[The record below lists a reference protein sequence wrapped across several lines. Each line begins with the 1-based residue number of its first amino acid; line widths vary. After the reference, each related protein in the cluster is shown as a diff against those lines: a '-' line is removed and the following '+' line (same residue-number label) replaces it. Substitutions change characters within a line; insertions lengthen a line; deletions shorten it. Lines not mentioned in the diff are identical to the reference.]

1 MNSTNSPMA
10 NQGSF
15 SHPPLFRAIWLALTL
30 LAVSACGGGSDQ
42 TSPRV
47 DGENGD
53 PATPNESNRP
63 FAADDIFQVTN
74 DGSESGLDV
83 LNNDIDP
90 NDLSISVQDIT
101 TQPDQGGS
109 VSISADGSEVRY
121 TPADGFSGVETFSYS
136 IRNSDGLDS
145 AGPATVRISVGQALI
160 TVPPTPVPDVFTVLN
175 DDSVH
180 SLSVLTNDV
189 DINNA
194 IPLTVTAVTSQANGD
209 GMTEAGGTVV
219 IGTDAMGNSIVN
231 YTAPAGFIGPD
242 SFQYTITNTN
252 GVAST
257 TPGIVTIIVSPI
269 AAPPVALPDVFTT
282 VVNSTDNSLNVLSND
297 VDLAGG
303 GLSITDITP
312 TTTIPAGSV
321 GTFSVGTNAAGDDVI
336 VYTPAA
342 GFIGV
347 ETLTYEITDANGTT
361 GTGVVTISV
370 LPVAAPPVALPDV
383 AIAMTN
389 TTSMIDPLLNDV
401 DLSGGGLTITSVS
414 SMMTTPGSAGGT
426 VTTDG
431 TLITYTPPANFI
443 GVETLE
449 YSIVDG
455 NGGTSMSTIVVT
467 VLGVPTAPPP
477 VAVPDVAIVE
487 QNSSANLIDVAG
499 NDIDTAGGGLTV
511 LSGTSMLTIPM
522 DQAGT
527 VTVEN
532 GQLSYTPATNF
543 FGVETLNYVI
553 QDSNGTTAM
562 GSVVVTVTP
571 GALIIPP
578 VALPDVATVTTDS
591 SDNAILALAND
602 LDAGM
607 SGGLTITAVSSTQT
621 VPAATANTPTTN
633 GTSISY
639 TPPSGFVGVEILSYT
654 VTDNNGSTAVGSVV
668 ITVAPG
674 LAGVPPV
681 AVPDLAVVNQDSGET
696 TINVLANDIDTS
708 MSGMLTLT
716 VDNLPTPGTSAPAGS
731 PGTVSISNNALVYM
745 PAAGFA
751 GVDIIMYTVTDDN
764 GATATGTLAVT
775 VNPLPLPPVAL
786 PDVAIVSG
794 DSSNNLI
801 NVLNNDV
808 DVGMSGSLTL
818 GLPTSVSTAP
828 MGAVSTI
835 AVTNNM
841 LDYTPE
847 AGFSG
852 VETLMYTVTDGTGMT
867 ATAIVVITVSP
878 LPLPPVA
885 IADVAVVEQDSS
897 DNTINVLNN
906 DVDVA
911 MTNSLTVSV
920 DSATP
925 GTTAPAGSPGTVTVN
940 MDGTLNYTPV
950 ADFTGV
956 DVVPYTITDGNGMTA
971 MGVLTIT
978 VSPLPLPPITVPDT
992 FGDIN
997 PGDAALVI
1005 DLLANDLI
1013 TSGPGTI
1020 RFPGTPSTSTPPTG
1034 LPGLAT
1040 TAVLGSPGSLSL
1052 SADGTTLTYTPPG
1065 AGTTN
1070 RGVVTFSYIARDAN
1084 GVESLPTLVVLAV
1097 GVPIPML

>member
-1 MNSTNSPMA
+1 MNSSKSPMA
-10 NQGSF
+10 SPGSF
-15 SHPPLFRAIWLALTL
+15 SHNSIFRALWFTLTL
-30 LAVSACGGGSDQ
+30 LALSACGGGSDQ

-47 DGENGD
+47 DGDNND

-63 FAADDIFQVTN
+63 FAANDVFQVTN

-83 LNNDIDP
+83 LNNDVDP
-90 NDLSISVQDIT
+90 NGLTIVVQDIT
-101 TQPDQGGS
+101 TAADEGGT
-109 VSISADGSEVRY
+109 VNISADGSEVRY
-121 TPADGFSGVETFSYS
+121 TPADGFSGIETFSYI

-145 AGPATVRISVGQALI
+145 ASPATVRISVGAALVTI
-160 TVPPTPVPDVFTVLN
+160 PPTPVPDVFTVLN

-180 SLSVLTNDV
+180 PLNVLNNDV

-194 IPLTVTAVTSQANGD
+194 IPLTVTSVTSQANGD
-209 GMTEAGGTVV
+209 GMTEAGGTVA

-231 YTAPAGFIGPD
+231 YTAAAGFIGPD
-242 SFQYTITNTN
+242 SFQYTITNAN
-252 GVAST
+252 GAVST
-257 TPGIVTIIVSPI
+257 TPGIVTIIVSPL

-282 VVNSTDNSLNVLSND
+282 VVNSTDNSLNVLAND

-303 GLSITDITP
+303 GLSITNITP

-336 VYTPAA
+336 TYSPEA

-361 GTGVVTISV
+361 GTGLVTISV

-383 AIAMTN
+383 AVGMTN
-389 TTSMIDPLLNDV
+389 TTSMIDPLLNDA

-414 SMMTTPGSAGGT
+414 SMMTVPGGAGGT

-467 VLGVPTAPPP
+467 VLGIPSAPPP
-477 VAVPDVAIVE
+477 VAVPDVAVVP

-499 NDIDTAGGGLTV
+499 NDIDPTGGGLTL
-511 LSGTSMLTIPM
+511 LSATSMTTIPM
-522 DQAGT
+522 AQAGT
-527 VTVEN
+527 IAIVD
-532 GQLSYTPATNF
+532 GQVSYTPAMNF
-543 FGVETLNYVI
+543 FGVETLNYI
-553 QDSNGTTAM
+553 IEDSNGTTAM
-562 GSVVVTVTP
+562 GAVVVTVTP
-571 GALIIPP
+571 SELIIPP

-591 SDNAILALAND
+591 SNNEIFALAND

-607 SGGLTITAVSSTQT
+607 SGGLTITAVSSMQT
-621 VPAATANTPTTN
+621 VPAATANTPTTD

-639 TPPSGFVGVEILSYT
+639 TPPTGFVGVEILSYT
-654 VTDNNGSTAVGSVV
+654 VTDDNGSTATGSVV

-696 TINVLANDIDTS
+696 TIDVLANDIDSS

-716 VDNLPTPGTSAPAGS
+716 VDNLPTPGTSVPPNN

-751 GVDIIMYTVTDDN
+751 GVDTIMYTVTDDN
-764 GATATGTLAVT
+764 GASATGTLVVT

-794 DSSNNLI
+794 DSNNNLI
-801 NVLNNDV
+801 DLLENDV

-841 LDYTPE
+841 LDYTPA
-847 AGFSG
+847 AGFAG
-852 VETLMYTVTDGTGMT
+852 VETLMYTVTDGAGMT
-867 ATAIVVITVSP
+867 ATALVVITVTP

-885 IADVAVVEQDSS
+885 ILDVAVVEQDSS

-950 ADFTGV
+950 AGFTGV
-956 DVVPYTITDGNGMTA
+956 DTVPYTITDGNGETA
-971 MGVLTIT
+971 MATAVIT
-978 VSPLPLPPITVPDT
+978 VSPLPLPPVAVADVIGGISEGDGTVVLEILD
-992 FGDIN
+992 
-997 PGDAALVI
+997 
-1005 DLLANDLI
+1005 NDLV

-1020 RFPGTPSTSTPPTG
+1020 RFPGVPSTTTPPT
-1034 LPGLAT
+1034 LIKTPIT
-1040 TAVLGSPGSLSL
+1040 GSPGSLSL
-1052 SADGTTLTYTPPG
+1052 SADGTMLSYTPGG
-1065 AGTTN
+1065 AGLVN
-1070 RGVVTFSYIARDAN
+1070 RGLVTFSYIVRDAN
-1084 GVESLPTLVVLAV
+1084 GAESLPTLVTLAV
-1097 GVPIPML
+1097 GVPIPTP